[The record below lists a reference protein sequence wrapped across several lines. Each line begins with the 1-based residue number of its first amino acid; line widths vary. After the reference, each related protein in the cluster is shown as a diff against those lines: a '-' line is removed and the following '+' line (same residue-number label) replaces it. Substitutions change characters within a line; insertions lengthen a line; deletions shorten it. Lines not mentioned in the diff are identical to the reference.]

1 MKTKHITLGLFF
13 LLAGTGSVAAQ
24 GKAELTIHAGQGEHT
39 ISRHI
44 YGHFAEHLGR
54 GIYGGIWVGEDSAI
68 PNIDG
73 ARKDIVDALKRINI
87 PNLRWP
93 GGCFADEYHWMDG
106 IGPRAGRPKMV
117 NTHWGGVTEDNS
129 FGTHEFLNLCEL
141 LETEPYIC
149 GNVGSGTVEEMSKWV
164 EYITFD
170 GQSPMANLRRE
181 HGRQEPW
188 KVKYWG
194 VGNENWGCGGNM
206 TAEYYA
212 GEYRRYNTYA
222 RNYGENR
229 LFRVVGGPNV
239 DDYHWMEIMMKN
251 IPTGQKQGVSL
262 HYYTYPGDT
271 WGKWGSAYE
280 FDETDYYRT
289 IARTYYMEELVRKH
303 SAIMDQYDPEKRV
316 GLIVDEWGAWYD
328 PHPGS
333 VIGFLEQQN
342 TMRDA
347 IIAGVNLNIFNNH
360 CDRVHMANIAQLVN
374 VLQALFLTEGEEMV
388 LTPTYHVFD
397 MYQVHHDATLLPVS
411 IETKFRTDNRG
422 KEFPQ
427 ISISASQDAAGKIH
441 ISLVNTDLTETI
453 ELSCAIEGISR
464 FVKDSGKIIASK
476 NIQDYNSFGDPDQ
489 VVMYDFSDFDVKNGK
504 LTVKLPAAS
513 VVTIALK

>member
-1 MKTKHITLGLFF
+1 MNIRSLLPALMLGFSADLSAQSTL
-13 LLAGTGSVAAQ
+13 LLTV
-24 GKAELTIHAGQGEHT
+24 HADRGEHT

-54 GIYGGIWVGEDSAI
+54 GIYGGIWVGEDSSI
-68 PNIDG
+68 PHIDG
-73 ARKDIVDALKRINI
+73 VRKDIVEALKQIKI

-93 GGCFADEYHWMDG
+93 GGCSADEYHWMDG
-106 IGPRAGRPKMV
+106 IGPREQPPKMI

-129 FGTHEFLNLCEL
+129 FGTHEFLNLCEW

-149 GNVGSGTVEEMSKWV
+149 SNVGSGTVEEMSKWV
-164 EYITFD
+164 EYITFE
-170 GQSPMANLRRE
+170 GESPMANLRRQN
-181 HGRQEPW
+181 GRQEPW

-229 LFRVVGGPNV
+229 LFRIVGGPNV
-239 DDYHWMEIMMKN
+239 DDYHWMEVMMKN
-251 IPTGQKQGVSL
+251 IPTGQKNGVSL

-271 WGKWGSAYE
+271 WGKWGSAID

-289 IARTYYMEELVRKH
+289 IARTFYMEELVSKH
-303 SAIMDQYDPEKRV
+303 SAIMDRYDPQKRV
-316 GLIVDEWGAWYD
+316 KLIVDEWGAWYD

-347 IIAGVNLNIFNNH
+347 IVAAVNLNIFNNH

-374 VLQALFLTEGEEMV
+374 VLQALFLTNEEKMIR
-388 LTPTYHVFD
+388 TPTYHVFD
-397 MYQVHHDATLLPVS
+397 MYQVHHDAVLLPV
-411 IETKFRTDNRG
+411 TMPVKMLADDRG
-422 KEFPQ
+422 MTFPQ
-427 ISISASQDAAGKIH
+427 VSASASKNAEGKIH
-441 ISLVNTDLTETI
+441 LSLVNTDLSETI
-453 ELSCAIEGISR
+453 ALTCSLEGT
-464 FVKDSGKIIASK
+464 SGFTGEMGQIILAK
-476 NIQDYNSFGDPDQ
+476 NIQDYNSFDQPNQ
-489 VVMYDFSDFDVKNGK
+489 VVMYEFTDFQMEDGL
-504 LTVKLPAAS
+504 LTVNLPAAS
-513 VVTIALK
+513 IVTIALK